1 MRRYWI
7 GIVFVSIF
15 CFFGVFFSKEISAF
29 FRMRH
34 PEKFSLEKIALDMD
48 EDHLPKFPLPDLSS
62 VFQQPFFYLDRGEET
77 IAFVSQD
84 ERFVLKFFLKEKMQ
98 GEKRFSIPNVIHS
111 LFPSHQEKKMLRKQ
125 ARRQTLLRSMDNYAA
140 VFQAMQNK
148 TGTIALHLTP
158 TVHLLP
164 TIAVFDQIGE
174 KHLVELDRAS
184 FILQHKAILVE
195 KKLEQAGS
203 KEEKLKVLQALEDFF
218 VLRTK
223 KGFTD
228 LRKTFTL
235 EKNFGFLGDE
245 AIQFD
250 VGGVIFS
257 KDLQE
262 APEEEIQRINIILH
276 DWAMS
281 RVELCRHPLNLLR

>member
-7 GIVFVSIF
+7 GVIFVSIL
-15 CFFGVFFSKEISAF
+15 CSLGVFFSQEISAF
-29 FRMRH
+29 FRVRY
-34 PEKFSLEKIALDMD
+34 PERFSLEKIALDME
-48 EDHLPKFPLPDLSS
+48 EDRFPKFPLPDLSS
-62 VFQQPFFYLDRGEET
+62 IFQQPFFYLDRGDET
-77 IAFVSQD
+77 VAFVSQD
-84 ERFVLKFFLKEKMQ
+84 ERFVLKFFLQKKMQ
-98 GEKRFSIPNVIHS
+98 GKKRFSIPNVIHW
-111 LFPSHQEKKMLRKQ
+111 LFPWHQEKKLLRKQ

-140 VFQAMQNK
+140 VFQSMQNN

-158 TVHLLP
+158 TVQLLP
-164 TIAVFDQIGE
+164 RIVVFDQIGE

-195 KKLEQAGS
+195 KKLEKAAS
-203 KEEKLKVLQALEDFF
+203 TEEKQKVLQALEDFF
-218 VLRTK
+218 VLRAK

-250 VGGVIFS
+250 VGGVVFS

-262 APEEEIQRINIILH
+262 APEEEIQRIRTILH
-276 DWAMS
+276 QWAMS
-281 RVELCRHPLNLLR
+281 RIK